1 MTLIEACPG
10 PVIHLASVTSTQDV
24 ARELVED
31 HKPVGVVIADEQTSG
46 RGRLGRK
53 WLTGPGDSLTA
64 SFVFN
69 RFPPLEPFLV
79 GMKMAV
85 IAAGVVSAALQWP
98 NDIILNNRKVGGV
111 LGEVVGA
118 SLIIGLGINLHQ
130 QQFPTEIAERATSI
144 TLERSCAPTAEHL
157 LDKILERMESEPM
170 PQGWADIQVAWGL
183 RDATPGKQY
192 RLADGR
198 IVTAVWVTDKGEL
211 MCRTDTGMI
220 TVTSADALRY

>member
-10 PVIHLASVTSTQDV
+10 PVIHLASVTSTQDI
-24 ARELVED
+24 ARELLDD
-31 HKPVGVVIADEQTSG
+31 HKPVGVVFADEQISG
-46 RGRLGRK
+46 RGRLDRK

-79 GMKMAV
+79 GMQIAV
-85 IAAGVVSAALQWP
+85 IAAEVVNGALQWP
-98 NDIILNNRKVGGV
+98 NDIILNHKKVGGV

-130 QQFPTEIAERATSI
+130 QQFPAEIAERATSI
-144 TLERSCAPTAEHL
+144 ALERGCAPTAKHL
-157 LDKILERMESEPM
+157 LDQILERMESVSM
-170 PQGWADIQVAWGL
+170 PQAWADIQVAWGL

-198 IVTAVWVTDKGEL
+198 IVAAVWVTDKGEL
-211 MCRTDTGMI
+211 MCRTEAGMV
-220 TVTSADALRY
+220 TVTGADALRY